1 MKAIFRQ
8 EFIRYAQSKAF
19 FWLRS
24 GAFALPLI
32 LSTAGMSEARTP
44 DQKGYVLF
52 ITTYLSLIAVI
63 LFMGPAL
70 LAPVIAEER
79 KNNRLD
85 VLRSAPV
92 GSWGIVFG
100 KWSARV
106 ASLGAVALSVVPLA
120 ATALLF
126 GGVAPAQFLEGAAIT
141 FATLF
146 WVTAAAFWIG
156 SIVRD
161 PSSAARIAIV
171 AILLFGSVTA
181 LGLAAGEIYREVTGS
196 PSRFVSTGGNLLA
209 FLNPFV
215 VFVDVF
221 EPIPVGFAVL
231 GTVGLTPLAF
241 YSTAS
246 ALAGAMFLV
255 LARRAIGRE
264 PPKSSARSR
273 LGRWRLAF
281 SSGAVAKVWLL
292 DAHPLVWLDGLLSG
306 RGRGGLL
313 RRLFFVVAVVGGEIL
328 FASLYATIRDRRFR
342 TDDLILLHA
351 FAAGIALFLTFV
363 SVASVGATVFH
374 RDSEARSLEVLHAAP
389 LTTRSMV
396 LERMT
401 VVLRA
406 GALYWFLSVLHVVFG
421 LAAGDLPVWVL
432 PMYVVYSGIL
442 VFTLAVFAASV
453 SLHRESA
460 RKSVLWV
467 FGSMVA
473 FTVVLPIFL
482 SLMIAGGNV
491 DEVGILIM
499 IGHHPYLIAMD
510 PFILAS
516 IPDLRNDM
524 EWVMTPL
531 IYAAQYGLAAHFM
544 WKNIFK
550 KYAARRAANWEM
562 K

>member
-8 EFIRYAQSKAF
+8 EFILYAQSKAF

-24 GAFALPLI
+24 GAFALPLL

-44 DQKGYVLF
+44 DEKGYVLF
-52 ITTYLSLIAVI
+52 ITTYLSLIAVV

-100 KWSARV
+100 KWSARG
-106 ASLGAVALSVVPLA
+106 ASLGAVVLAVMPLA

-126 GGVAPAQFLEGAAIT
+126 GGVAPGQFLEGAAIT
-141 FATLF
+141 LATLF
-146 WVTAAAFWIG
+146 WVTACAFWIG

-161 PSSAARIAIV
+161 PSSSARIGIV
-171 AILLFGSVTA
+171 AVLLFGSVTA
-181 LGLAAGEIYREVTGS
+181 LGLAAGEIYRELTGS
-196 PSRFVSTGGNLLA
+196 SSWAVSTGGNLLA

-215 VFVDVF
+215 VFVNVF
-221 EPIPVGFAVL
+221 EPLPMSFAVSSV
-231 GTVGLTPLAF
+231 TGLSPLAF
-241 YSTAS
+241 YAGASTA
-246 ALAGAMFLV
+246 AGAGFLV

-264 PPKSSARSR
+264 PRTSAGKRR
-273 LGRWRLAF
+273 MPWRRPESKTALA
-281 SSGAVAKVWLL
+281 KIWIL
-292 DAHPLVWLDGLLSG
+292 DSHPLVWLDGMLSG
-306 RGRGGLL
+306 RGKGGLL
-313 RRLFFVVAVVGGEIL
+313 RRVFFLVAVVGGEIL
-328 FASLYATIRDRRFR
+328 FASLYSTIRDRRFR
-342 TDDLILLHA
+342 PDEILVLHA
-351 FAAGIALFLTFV
+351 FAAGIALFLAFV

-389 LTTRSMV
+389 LDTRSMV
-396 LERMT
+396 MERMG

-406 GALYWFLSVLHVVFG
+406 GGLYWFLSVLHVVFG
-421 LAAGDLPVWVL
+421 CAAGDLAPWVL
-432 PMYVVYSGIL
+432 PMYVTYSGIL
-442 VFTLAVFAASV
+442 VFALAVFAAAV

-482 SLMIAGGNV
+482 GLMVSGKSVN
-491 DEVGILIM
+491 EVGVLLLL
-499 IGHHPYLIAMD
+499 GHHPYLIAMD
-510 PFILAS
+510 PFVLAS
-516 IPDLRNDM
+516 LSDLRNDM
-524 EWVMTPL
+524 DWVIAPF
-531 IYAAQYGLAAHFM
+531 IYLAQYALVAGYLWRNM
-544 WKNIFK
+544 SRQ
-550 KYAARRAANWEM
+550 YAKRRAANWEL